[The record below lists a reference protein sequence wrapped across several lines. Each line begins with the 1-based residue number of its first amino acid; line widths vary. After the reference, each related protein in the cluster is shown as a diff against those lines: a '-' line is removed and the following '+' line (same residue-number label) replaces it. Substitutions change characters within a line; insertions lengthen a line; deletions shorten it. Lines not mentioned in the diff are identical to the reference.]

1 MPLMLASCVVKK
13 NNAFT
18 RSFHRTKV
26 KYNILFNGRQAY
38 DKGIAAIHT
47 ASMPIDNYNDILPV
61 FEESNREAVSG
72 ASADM
77 DRVMEKCAKSIQLHS
92 IVKKP
97 KKNPKKA
104 KDPKYKAFMA
114 KEEYNSQVQEAWLLN
129 GKAQSLKLDF
139 PAAEATFSYIANH
152 YKDNR
157 DVCTEAKLWAAKDYT
172 EQGWYYEAEDILNRL
187 TEKDF
192 SNRTT
197 KLYVLVKADL
207 LLRTGEYEAALPFL
221 KNAIDFNKGLVKK
234 RVMFIY
240 AQALERL
247 GRYNEAYNAYN
258 DVKKK
263 HPDYIMEFNAVLNM
277 AKCYQGTSM
286 EPINKE
292 IDRLLKR
299 VSNEQYK
306 DRIYYTMGQLYW
318 RRGNKDKAMEY
329 YQMAID
335 GSTRNG
341 IDKAEAL
348 LALGD
353 IYYNDE
359 RYLDAQPLY
368 AEAVTI
374 IPTTYTGYKDILMRS
389 TNLDYVVKYSNT
401 VTLQDSLLALA
412 AMPEAER
419 IEKVKGVIEEI
430 HKKEEEERK
439 RLEEEARQ
447 QEEREKTANMAA
459 AAGLSLGESLD
470 QAWYFY
476 NATLISRGKLD
487 FQKNWGGRTL
497 EDDWRRSNKVSMGSF
512 DEEAEQEQS
521 AADAE
526 MAEANTD
533 DVQLGTGDA
542 ELDSYLA
549 TIPVTEAAKKASN
562 SAIEEALYNLYYVY
576 DNRIKNKPLAT
587 NTYNELLRRF
597 PNTEYGKPKD
607 KVDDKME
614 KQAETLYVEAY
625 HAFKSGNLH
634 KVRANM
640 AQAEACCADSKLMP
654 KFLMLEALLSGRQDG
669 EVKFKAKL
677 TDIIDKY
684 PDSEIVPL
692 ARDMVALVGQ
702 GKEIKNVKPVSTI
715 STKREAVI
723 VSQNEYAEA
732 IQRAGFE
739 YNPDDSHSFIIV
751 VEGSAEQKNK
761 VLFALAQYNFTR
773 FMIKD
778 YDFKVKALED
788 SVFAIGVTPMAS
800 LDEAVWYQNQVLQD
814 DGVKASLHDVAY
826 RAFVIS
832 NSNYIKVYDKESM
845 IKYIDFYMDNNL
857 KVEES
862 EVLRKLEEESG
873 YIK

>member
-1 MPLMLASCVVKK
+1 MPLMLASCAVKK

-26 KYNILFNGRQAY
+26 KYNILFNGNNAY
-38 DKGIAAIHT
+38 NKGMESVHT
-47 ASMPIDNYNDILPV
+47 AALTLDNYNDILPV
-61 FEESNREAVSG
+61 FEESNQEALSG
-72 ASADM
+72 ASGDM
-77 DRVMEKCAKSIQLHS
+77 DRVMEKCDKSIQLHS

-114 KEEYNSQVQEAWLLN
+114 KEEYNSQVQEAWLLK

-152 YKDNR
+152 YKDNV

-192 SNRTT
+192 SHRTT
-197 KLYVLVKADL
+197 KLYVLVKADH

-221 KNAIDFNKGLVKK
+221 KNAIEFNKGLVKK

-240 AQALERL
+240 AQTLERL

-277 AKCYQGTSM
+277 ARCYQGTSM
-286 EPINKE
+286 EPIKKE

-299 VSNEQYK
+299 ASNEQYK

-318 RRGNKDKAMEY
+318 RRGDKEKAIEY

-335 GSTRNG
+335 ESTRNG

-389 TNLDYVVKYSNT
+389 TDLDYVAKYSNT
-401 VTLQDSLLALA
+401 VTLQDSLLMLA

-419 IEKVKGVIEEI
+419 VEKVKGVIEEI
-430 HKKEEEERK
+430 HRKEEEERK

-459 AAGLSLGESLD
+459 AAGLSLGETLD
-470 QAWYFY
+470 KAWYFY

-497 EDDWRRSNKVSMGSF
+497 EDDWRRSNKVSMSAF
-512 DEEAEQEQS
+512 DEEPDEQIANNDS
-521 AADAE
+521 
-526 MAEANTD
+526 NTD
-533 DVQLGTGDA
+533 IDTPFSPTGDA

-549 TIPVTEAAKKASN
+549 TIPVTDVARQASN
-562 SAIEEALYNLYYVY
+562 NAIEEALYNLYYVY

-587 NTYNELLRRF
+587 DTYNELLRRY
-597 PNTEYGKPKD
+597 PNTEYGKPKS
-607 KVDDKME
+607 KVDNKVE

-625 HAFKSGNLH
+625 AAFKAGNLA
-634 KVRANM
+634 KVRTNA
-640 AQAEACCADSKLMP
+640 AQAELCCADSKLMP

-677 TDIIDKY
+677 TDIINRY

-702 GKEIKNVKPVSTI
+702 GKEIQSVKPVSNI
-715 STKREAVI
+715 DMRREAII

-739 YNPDDSHSFIIV
+739 YNPDDTHSFIIV

-761 VLFALAQYNFTR
+761 VLFAMAQYNFTR

-778 YDFKVKALED
+778 FDFKVKALED
-788 SVFAIGVTPMAS
+788 SVFAIGVSPMSS
-800 LDEAVWYQNQVLQD
+800 LDEAVWYQNQVMAD
-814 DGVKASLHDVAY
+814 SGVKESLQGVAY

-832 NSNYIKVYDKESM
+832 DSNFIKVFDKESM

-857 KVEES
+857 KVNES

-873 YIK
+873 FVKAVP